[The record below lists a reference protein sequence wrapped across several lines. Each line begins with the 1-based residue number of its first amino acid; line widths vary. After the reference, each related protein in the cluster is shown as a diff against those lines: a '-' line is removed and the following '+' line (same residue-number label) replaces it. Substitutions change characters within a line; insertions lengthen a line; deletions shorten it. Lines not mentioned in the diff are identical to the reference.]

1 MNNEYRDFKD
11 NVAMIQG
18 FSCLY
23 SNTILSFAIMKF
35 YAQMQV
41 RCVRRQV

>member
-1 MNNEYRDFKD
+1 MNDECRDFKD
-11 NVAMIQG
+11 NVAMIQV

-23 SNTILSFAIMKF
+23 GNTILSFATMKF

-41 RCVRRQV
+41 RYRRRQV